1 MSNSARCTTED
12 VASRLAQLAIGH
24 DGHAMLLDV
33 VRQGH
38 HVFISASPNDP
49 PLAPGISAW
58 ARMVRALR
66 EYLLPKGWTR
76 CNENNYCVVISPDGS
91 IVIAVATG
99 DEHTGLSGDSPTTK
113 STKGPSTIE
122 AVATNQ
128 QQLCLP
134 FISDIS
140 SPSRAIDSS
149 KERMTWILLVHRGLG
164 EVRCELSLPMSIG
177 SDGRI
182 DAWQERILL
191 GSVPTDPDTIN
202 ILPQSNDLPD
212 ISIDIKRRA

>member
-1 MSNSARCTTED
+1 MNSNVKHLPAD
-12 VASRLAQLAIGH
+12 VADRLKELGL
-24 DGHAMLLDV
+24 DLTTLVDV

-49 PLAPGISAW
+49 PLAPGFSAW

-66 EYLLPKGWTR
+66 EHLLPKGWAR
-76 CNENNYCVVISPDGS
+76 SDENNYSIVISPSDEL
-91 IVIAVATG
+91 VIAVATG
-99 DEHTGLSGDSPTTK
+99 DENTGRYGESPTTK

-128 QQLCLP
+128 QQLSLA
-134 FISDIS
+134 FI
-140 SPSRAIDSS
+140 PAIPAPARPIEAG

-164 EVRCELSLPMSIG
+164 EVRCELSLPMSMG
-177 SDGRI
+177 ADGRI
-182 DAWQERILL
+182 DAWRERILI
-191 GSVPTDPDTIN
+191 GAIPTDPDAVN
-202 ILPQSNDLPD
+202 ITPQPSDLPD